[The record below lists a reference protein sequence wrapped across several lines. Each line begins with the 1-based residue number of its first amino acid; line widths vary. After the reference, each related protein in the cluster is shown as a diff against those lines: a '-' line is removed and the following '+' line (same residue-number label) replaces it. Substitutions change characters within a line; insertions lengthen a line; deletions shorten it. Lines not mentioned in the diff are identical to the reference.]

1 MQSGALI
8 GDVTA
13 GCMVINSLCLAHL
26 FLSFN
31 APSQKWEDDESPNRS
46 LNLRE
51 KLSRKFSLSK
61 EYKPR
66 DKKAPHDSKTAPFH
80 SWGLGIPLAS
90 LDEFCA
96 KIVSEVCPGSVSQE
110 LSQTL
115 VKRDFNIFLV
125 PRKRST
131 LEVVILFCFLF
142 LIFFTEFFQYPLRWT
157 KVLQGALQTLGQC
170 LYRKTYRN
178 LSNLLISEEQ
188 IRIC

>member
-1 MQSGALI
+1 MPGVCLSGALS
-8 GDVTA
+8 
-13 GCMVINSLCLAHL
+13 N
-26 FLSFN
+26 
-31 APSQKWEDDESPNRS
+31 
-46 LNLRE
+46 
-51 KLSRKFSLSK
+51 
-61 EYKPR
+61 
-66 DKKAPHDSKTAPFH
+66 
-80 SWGLGIPLAS
+80 
-90 LDEFCA
+90 
-96 KIVSEVCPGSVSQE
+96 
-110 LSQTL
+110 L